1 MRPPGG
7 CPGRW
12 LGAFVLLFLCAG
24 CGYSFAGDRLGL
36 PPDVHSV
43 SVGTIENRSHE
54 YGVEKTLAFALEREI
69 HIRGQ
74 LRMEEEPAGG
84 DAVLTGAIREMRVR
98 PVAFNGNDQAVEYE
112 IALTLDL
119 TLTRHSDGHVLWRV
133 RKLRETDEY
142 ATSGAVVV
150 TSSSQFQQ
158 GTLDAPNLNNPQFS
172 TSTAP
177 PMVSLQLAETERR
190 LAITRLV
197 KQAAHDLYDQMVE
210 NF

>member
-1 MRPPGG
+1 MR
-7 CPGRW
+7 
-12 LGAFVLLFLCAG
+12 GAPVTPVVLLACALAG
-24 CGYSFAGDRLGL
+24 CGYHFAGDQLSL
-36 PPDVHSV
+36 PADVRSV
-43 SVGTIENRSHE
+43 SVGTIDNRSRE
-54 YGVEKTLAFALEREI
+54 YGLEKTLAFALEREI
-69 HIRGQ
+69 HMRGQ
-74 LRMEEEPAGG
+74 LRMEEDPGAG
-84 DAVLTGAIREMRVR
+84 DAVLSGAIHDVLVR
-98 PVAFNGNDQAVEYE
+98 PVAFNKSDQAVQYE

-119 TLTRHSDGHVLWRV
+119 TLTRHSTGQVLWRV
-133 RKLRETDEY
+133 HRLRETDEY

-158 GTLDAPNLNNPQFS
+158 GTLDAPNLDNPQFS

-197 KQAAHDLYDQMVE
+197 NQAAHDLYNQMVE